1 LRRQFYA
8 SDITFMD
15 EREGAQE
22 RRLKEAIA
30 VLLDLDATVVR
41 AYLVCANYNGVIGGA
56 MLGLLTR
63 DRQESGKLALQM
75 DRACGALFDTEAHLD
90 VVFLDDEDDAQFR
103 EACAP
108 FYNRLTRYH

>member
-1 LRRQFYA
+1 MLHPFSA

-15 EREGAQE
+15 EQEGIQE
-22 RRLKEAIA
+22 RRLKEAVA

-41 AYLVCANYNGVIGGA
+41 AYLVCASYNGAIDGA

-75 DRACGALFDTEAHLD
+75 DRAFGALFDTKAHLN
-90 VVFLDDEDDAQFR
+90 VLFLDDEDDAHFAN
-103 EACAP
+103 ACAP
-108 FYNRLTRYH
+108 FYSRLTRYH